1 MRLWASKQCVYIY
14 IYILLYIF
22 ITIFT
27 TMWIHN
33 HMPSRLRAPSK
44 HRSCYQVP
52 LKAQLA
58 PRRLVS
64 GFIQLMDYPTLHQG
78 VPPVIIIVQASF
90 QVCDSLQSAR
100 PGIAIEFGKKLG
112 TPTPQCLLH
121 ILKYVV
127 TWSHRLEILTRPHL
141 KVFIQGEIKAKA
153 PPRLALSRLLRS
165 RLADITRAAEIKPNG
180 IHSMNH

>member
-1 MRLWASKQCVYIY
+1 
-14 IYILLYIF
+14 
-22 ITIFT
+22 
-27 TMWIHN
+27 MWIHN

-127 TWSHRLEILTRPHL
+127 TWSHRLEILDSS
-141 KVFIQGEIKAKA
+141 
-153 PPRLALSRLLRS
+153 PPEGLH
-165 RLADITRAAEIKPNG
+165 PG
-180 IHSMNH
+180 